1 MLRTVVLALA
11 SVVAAISLAPTAS
24 ATSAMSAEALV
35 VVASLATATALL
47 GVHGPVVLPDAA
59 LRALLP
65 RRRAAC
71 VPLVLAGRTTDVGH
85 HPVRP
90 RAPGL
95 V

>member
-1 MLRTVVLALA
+1 MVRSVVVALA
-11 SVVAAISLAPTAS
+11 SLVAAISLAPTAS
-24 ATSAMSAEALV
+24 AVSAMSTEALV
-35 VVASLATATALL
+35 VLAALATSTALMA
-47 GVHGPVVLPDAA
+47 VHGPAAVPDAT
-59 LRALLP
+59 LRSLRP
-65 RRRAAC
+65 RRRAVD

>member
-1 MLRTVVLALA
+1 MLRTVVVTLA
-11 SVVAAISLAPTAS
+11 SVVAAISVAPTAS
-24 ATSAMSAEALV
+24 AVSAMSAEALV
-35 VVASLATATALL
+35 VVASLAAATALM
-47 GVHGPVVLPDAA
+47 GVHGPVMLPDAA